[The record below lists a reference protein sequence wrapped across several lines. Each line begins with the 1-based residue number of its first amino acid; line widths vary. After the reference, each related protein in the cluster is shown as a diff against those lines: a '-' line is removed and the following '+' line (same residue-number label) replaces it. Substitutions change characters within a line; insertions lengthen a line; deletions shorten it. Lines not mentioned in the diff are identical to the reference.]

1 MRARSPPSPVPLA
14 LTSPRSRTLRGG
26 SLRAVIG
33 AGASVWLSTLGAVLA
48 VSLIS
53 LAGILAL
60 VAREAFLRRALPFLV
75 SFAVGALL
83 GDALLHILPELAEER
98 RGGFTTG
105 IAFVIVAA
113 IVFFFVLEKA
123 IHVHHTLDAPEHR
136 HIHPVAVNNLIGD
149 GVHNFVDGAIIAGA
163 FIVDA
168 RLGIATTAAVMLHEI
183 PQEVGD
189 LGVLVH
195 AGLTP
200 RRAVVYNLAS
210 ALVALFGA
218 VLALVLEGVVDGL
231 ERPLLATSAGAFVY
245 IAGADLIPEL
255 HRTNDWRSSIVQFV
269 GIVGG
274 FAVMA
279 LLLLAE

>member
-1 MRARSPPSPVPLA
+1 M
-14 LTSPRSRTLRGG
+14 
-26 SLRAVIG
+26 IG
-33 AGASVWLSTLGAVLA
+33 AGASVWFSTLGAVLA

-83 GDALLHILPELAEER
+83 GDALLHILPELAEE
-98 RGGFTTG
+98 GGFTTG

-136 HIHPVAVNNLIGD
+136 HIHPVAVNNLLGD

-168 RLGIATTAAVMLHEI
+168 RLGVATTAAVMLHEI

-231 ERPLLATSAGAFVY
+231 ERPLLATSAGAFIY

>member
-1 MRARSPPSPVPLA
+1 
-14 LTSPRSRTLRGG
+14 
-26 SLRAVIG
+26 VIG
-33 AGASVWLSTLGAVLA
+33 AGASVWFSTLGAVLA

-53 LAGILAL
+53 LVGILAL

-83 GDALLHILPELAEER
+83 GDALLHILPELAEE
-98 RGGFTTG
+98 GGFTTG

-113 IVFFFVLEKA
+113 IIFFFVLEKA

-168 RLGIATTAAVMLHEI
+168 RLGVATTAAVMLHEI

-218 VLALVLEGVVDGL
+218 VLALVLEGVIDGL
-231 ERPLLATSAGAFVY
+231 ERPLLATSAGAFIY

>member
-1 MRARSPPSPVPLA
+1 
-14 LTSPRSRTLRGG
+14 
-26 SLRAVIG
+26 VIG
-33 AGASVWLSTLGAVLA
+33 AGASVWFSSLGAVLA

-53 LAGILAL
+53 LVGILAL

-83 GDALLHILPELAEER
+83 GDALLHILPELAEE
-98 RGGFTTG
+98 GGFTTG

-168 RLGIATTAAVMLHEI
+168 RLGVATTAAVMLHEI

-218 VLALVLEGVVDGL
+218 VLALVLEGVIDGL
-231 ERPLLATSAGAFVY
+231 ERPLLATSAGAFIY

>member
-1 MRARSPPSPVPLA
+1 
-14 LTSPRSRTLRGG
+14 
-26 SLRAVIG
+26 VIG
-33 AGASVWLSTLGAVLA
+33 AGGSVWLSTLGAVLA

-53 LAGILAL
+53 LAGILVL

-83 GDALLHILPELAEER
+83 GDALLHILPELAED
-98 RGGFTTG
+98 GGFTTG

-163 FIVDA
+163 FIVDV
-168 RLGIATTAAVMLHEI
+168 RLGVATTAAVMLHEI

-231 ERPLLATSAGAFVY
+231 ERPLLATSAGAFIY

>member
-1 MRARSPPSPVPLA
+1 M
-14 LTSPRSRTLRGG
+14 
-26 SLRAVIG
+26 IG
-33 AGASVWLSTLGAVLA
+33 AGASVWFSTLGAVLA

-83 GDALLHILPELAEER
+83 GDALLHILPELAKVEEGELGQE
-98 RGGFTTG
+98 GGFTTG
-105 IAFVIVAA
+105 IAFVIVGA

-168 RLGIATTAAVMLHEI
+168 RLGVGATAAVMLHEI

-231 ERPLLATSAGAFVY
+231 ERPLLATSAGAFIY